1 MYLGIDIGSSSSKAA
16 ILNEQKELVSVS
28 AVNLGTGTNGIET
41 ALAQALMQAGI
52 CGQDIKYT
60 VATGY
65 GRLKYAPADKQIT
78 EKIGR
83 AHV

>member
-41 ALAQALMQAGI
+41 ALAQELMQAGI
-52 CGQDIKYT
+52 
-60 VATGY
+60 
-65 GRLKYAPADKQIT
+65 
-78 EKIGR
+78 
-83 AHV
+83 